1 MNRDELISYLN
12 SYLEADGV
20 QDYCP
25 NGLQVEG
32 TPDIQH
38 IVCGVTACQ
47 ALIDAA
53 VERNAQAI
61 LVHHGILWG
70 NKMPTITRSFRRRIH
85 TLLES
90 NINLIAYHLP
100 LDSHMEVGNGATVAH
115 RLGLTELRPFGMHR
129 NMTVGVQG
137 ECPEPLT
144 IQALTARVESAL
156 DAVPVVFAH
165 GPESIRS
172 VGVIT
177 GAADKDLP
185 QAVEAGLDC
194 YITGEISE
202 YVMHFAREEG
212 IHFIAA
218 GHHATE
224 RWGVQA
230 LGDHLVSEHALQVE
244 FVDVPN
250 PA

>member
-1 MNRDELISYLN
+1 MNRDELVAYLDE
-12 SYLEADGV
+12 LLDAEGV
-20 QDYCP
+20 HDYCP

-32 TPDIQH
+32 AEQVQH
-38 IVCGVTACQ
+38 IVCGVTACLELIEAAAARSAD
-47 ALIDAA
+47 AL
-53 VERNAQAI
+53 

-70 NKMPTITRSFRRRIH
+70 GTPTITRSFRRRIKA
-85 TLLES
+85 LLDAD
-90 NINLIAYHLP
+90 INLIAYHLP
-100 LDSHMEVGNGATVAH
+100 LDRHMLLGNGATVAQK
-115 RLGLTELRPFGMHR
+115 LGLVDVEPFGAHKGI
-129 NMTVGVQG
+129 TVGVRAA
-137 ECPEPLT
+137 PAAPLSVD
-144 IQALTARVESAL
+144 ALAARVRTAL
-156 DAVPVVFAH
+156 GSEPIVVGC
-165 GPESIRS
+165 GPSEIRS
-172 VGVIT
+172 IGIVT

-202 YVMHFAREEG
+202 YVMHFAKEEG

-224 RWGVQA
+224 RGGVQA
-230 LGDHLVSEHALQVE
+230 VAAHLADRFDVTHE

>member
-1 MNRDELISYLN
+1 MKRDALLSYLD
-12 SYLEADGV
+12 SYLEVTGV

-32 TPDIQH
+32 AEEIDH

-53 VERNAQAI
+53 VERKAQAI

-85 TLLES
+85 SLLEA
-90 NINLIAYHLP
+90 NVNLLAYHLP
-100 LDSHMEVGNGATVAH
+100 LDSHMEVGNGATVAQ
-115 RLGLTELRPFGMHR
+115 RLGLTALAPFGMHR
-129 NMTVGVQG
+129 NMTVGVRA
-137 ECPEPLT
+137 ECPTGLSIDE
-144 IQALTARVESAL
+144 LTAKVENQLHTKAT
-156 DAVPVVFAH
+156 VFAN
-165 GPESIRS
+165 GPKTIRT
-172 VGVIT
+172 VGIVT

-202 YVMHFAREEG
+202 FVMHFAREEG

-230 LGDHLVSEHALQVE
+230 LGAHLVQEHALTME
-244 FVDVPN
+244 YVDIPN